1 MADQPQ
7 TQNLLSVE
15 TPESVAFAYR
25 LAGLASRGFA
35 LMLDALIIT
44 GIGIGEALLAWGIY
58 AIVGLISKP
67 LQAES
72 VSWLIGGLLVVLFAS
87 AYAYFLI
94 GEVRGHGQTWGKRWM
109 GLRVVRDDGS
119 RVRFGD
125 SVIRNLIRIVDFLP
139 GNFTVGMVS
148 IMVTRQHKRLGD
160 MAAGTVVVRDDRD
173 ELRLDDGAQD
183 RRVLLAREFLDRR
196 GGLASDEAR
205 WQVGVAVLETFGEAP
220 QPGWDEP
227 TLAGRI
233 ADLSGWRTLRR
244 PDTVHERGQTPHD
257 AFQMAPDPRAD
268 EAPGSAD

>member
-1 MADQPQ
+1 MTDQPQ
-7 TQNLLSVE
+7 SRDLLSVE

-35 LMLDALIIT
+35 LMIDALIIT
-44 GIGIGEALLAWGIY
+44 VIGIGEALAAWGIY
-58 AIVGLISKP
+58 ALIGLVSKP

-72 VSWLIGGLLVVLFAS
+72 ASWLTGGLLVVLFTS

-125 SVIRNLIRIVDFLP
+125 SVIRNLIRLIDFLP

-173 ELRLDDGAQD
+173 ELRLDDGGQED
-183 RRVLLAREFLDRR
+183 RVLLAREFLDRR
-196 GGLASDEAR
+196 GGLTSDEAR
-205 WQVGVAVLETFGEAP
+205 WQVGVAVLETFGETP

-233 ADLSGWRTLRR
+233 ADLSGWRALHA
-244 PDTVHERGQTPHD
+244 PLTVRESAQAPAD
-257 AFQMAPDPRAD
+257 AFLTTPEPRPGDAD
-268 EAPGSAD
+268 GTGA